1 MGYVM
6 ECKNVTYTYP
16 LADEPSIRN
25 VSLSIEEG
33 KFYGIVGE
41 NGSGKTTLCAIL
53 RGFAPSF
60 YQGEI
65 QGEVLVYGK
74 PIGEYGGELATK
86 IGYVFQNPFTQ
97 ISGVKETVFEEVAYG
112 LENFGVP
119 RAEIDGR
126 IRQALETVGI
136 PELRTRQ
143 IDALSGGQK
152 QKVENFGVPVEEIV
166 ERVEAIMKLTHI
178 DSLAEKNPLELSG
191 GQMQRVALASVL
203 VLEPDILII
212 DEPTSQLDPQ
222 GTESVFEI
230 IKMMKDKKK
239 TIILVEHKIDLIAEY
254 ADEVLVLKGGRLIAG
269 GDKAQVLSD
278 MSLMEQGVQLP
289 QMAILGSRL
298 KEKGFPISEIPVTEK
313 HAVEIISAALNGR
326 NA

>member
-25 VSLSIEEG
+25 VSLNIEEG

-60 YQGEI
+60 YQGDI

-112 LENFGVP
+112 L
-119 RAEIDGR
+119 
-126 IRQALETVGI
+126 
-136 PELRTRQ
+136 
-143 IDALSGGQK
+143 
-152 QKVENFGVPVEEIV
+152 ENFGVPVEEIV

-254 ADEVLVLKGGRLIAG
+254 ADEVLVLRGGKLIAG

-278 MSLMEQGVQLP
+278 ISLMEQGVQLP

-313 HAVEIISAALNGR
+313 RAVEIISAALNR
-326 NA
+326 RVTQ

>member
-33 KFYGIVGE
+33 KFYGVVGE

-112 LENFGVP
+112 L
-119 RAEIDGR
+119 
-126 IRQALETVGI
+126 
-136 PELRTRQ
+136 
-143 IDALSGGQK
+143 
-152 QKVENFGVPVEEIV
+152 ENFGVPVEEIV

-254 ADEVLVLKGGRLIAG
+254 ADEVLVLRGGKLIAG

-278 MSLMEQGVQLP
+278 ISLMEQGVQLP

-313 HAVEIISAALNGR
+313 RAVEIISAALNGR

>member
-25 VSLSIEEG
+25 VSLNIEEG

-53 RGFAPSF
+53 RGFALSF
-60 YQGEI
+60 YQGDI

-112 LENFGVP
+112 L
-119 RAEIDGR
+119 
-126 IRQALETVGI
+126 
-136 PELRTRQ
+136 
-143 IDALSGGQK
+143 
-152 QKVENFGVPVEEIV
+152 ENFGVPVEEIV

-254 ADEVLVLKGGRLIAG
+254 ADEVLVLRGGKLIAG

-278 MSLMEQGVQLP
+278 ISLMEQGVQLP

-313 HAVEIISAALNGR
+313 RAVEIISAALNGR
-326 NA
+326 DTQ

>member
-16 LADEPSIRN
+16 LADEPSIQN
-25 VSLSIEEG
+25 VSLNIEEG

-60 YQGEI
+60 YQGDI

-112 LENFGVP
+112 L
-119 RAEIDGR
+119 
-126 IRQALETVGI
+126 
-136 PELRTRQ
+136 
-143 IDALSGGQK
+143 
-152 QKVENFGVPVEEIV
+152 ENFGVPVEEIV

-254 ADEVLVLKGGRLIAG
+254 ADEVLVLRGGKLIAG

-278 MSLMEQGVQLP
+278 ISLMEQGVQLP

-313 HAVEIISAALNGR
+313 RAVEIISAALNGR
-326 NA
+326 DTQ